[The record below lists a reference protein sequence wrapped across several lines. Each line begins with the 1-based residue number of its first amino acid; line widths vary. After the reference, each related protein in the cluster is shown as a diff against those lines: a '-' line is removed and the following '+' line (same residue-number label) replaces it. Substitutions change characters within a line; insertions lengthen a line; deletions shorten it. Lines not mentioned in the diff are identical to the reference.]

1 MSAEASTAQP
11 IESQSGKIKDFV
23 AKWAGSG
30 RPIAVVTSGG
40 TTVPLERNTVRFV
53 DNFST
58 GTRGSLLAEHLLAHG
73 YAVLYVHRD
82 SAVRPFMKAL
92 SPATRDVQSW
102 DLSSA
107 QHVTFPLTK
116 QQREAALARQAAL
129 KSGLY
134 EEITFNSV
142 NDYLHVLR
150 MSSCALQSAG
160 QSGMLIMAAA
170 VSDFFLPDGKISEHK
185 IQSKGG
191 GTNLELDLYPV
202 PKLLGYVTH
211 LWGPSNFNV
220 SFKLE
225 TDQELLHKK
234 ATGAAAAY
242 KVDAVVANML
252 QTR

>member
-1 MSAEASTAQP
+1 MDA
-11 IESQSGKIKDFV
+11 FV
-23 AKWAGSG
+23 SKWSGSG

-40 TTVPLERNTVRFV
+40 TTVPLEKNTVRFV

-58 GTRGSLLAEHLLAHG
+58 GTRGSLLAEHLLAQG

-82 SAVRPFMKAL
+82 SAVRPFMKSL
-92 SPATRDVQSW
+92 FPAVRDVQSW
-102 DLSSA
+102 DLEASS
-107 QHVTFPLTK
+107 HVASVPLSK

-134 EEITFNSV
+134 QEVTFNSV
-142 NDYLHVLR
+142 VDYLHMLR
-150 MSSCALQSAG
+150 LCSCALQG
-160 QSGMLIMAAA
+160 VGRDGLLIMAAA
-170 VSDFFLPDGKISEHK
+170 VSDFYLPEGTISEHK

-191 GTNLELDLYPV
+191 GTNLELDLFPV

-211 LWGPSNFNV
+211 MWGPSNYNV

-225 TDQELLHKK
+225 TDQKILHKK